1 MSGDPGATAAV
12 LSQDPAVFGVE
23 AAGLIRDAVQL
34 RYFLLPALYT
44 LFYRH
49 TQVLYTADN

>member
-1 MSGDPGATAAV
+1 M
-12 LSQDPAVFGVE
+12 FGVE

-49 TQVLYTADN
+49 TQVLYTSDN